1 MSRSLHALWQEWE
14 VGGKGQKPVRLWN
27 ATERGKHK
35 ATLYKR
41 NFLRTSVSEMML
53 AGHSS
58 AADAACDMIYDAY
71 GSTSALPVTK
81 ILDKLKEDSKSKTG
95 GHAPSITH

>member
-14 VGGKGQKPVRLWN
+14 GGGKGQKPVRLWN

-41 NFLRTSVSEMML
+41 KFLWTKVSEMML
-53 AGHSS
+53 AGHS
-58 AADAACDMIYDAY
+58 ADAACDMIYDAY
-71 GSTSALPVTK
+71 GSALPVTK
-81 ILDKLKEDSKSKTG
+81 ILDKLKEDSKTG